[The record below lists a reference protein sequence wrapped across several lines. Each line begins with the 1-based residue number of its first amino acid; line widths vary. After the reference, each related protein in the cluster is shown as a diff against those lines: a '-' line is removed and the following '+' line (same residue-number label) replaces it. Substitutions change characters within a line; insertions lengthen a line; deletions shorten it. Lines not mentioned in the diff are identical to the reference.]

1 MSNKTLTDMLEKQ
14 KEIAR
19 RIPRSPRI
27 IKGSLVELKRTCG
40 KSNCRCRKGEKHRSL
55 YLSQSKSGKTKMT
68 YIPRKYEKEVR
79 EYVKRHKRHIKVLDE
94 LSELNIKI
102 IKHKV

>member
-1 MSNKTLTDMLEKQ
+1 MSHKVLTDMLEKQ
-14 KEIAR
+14 KELAR
-19 RIPRSPRI
+19 HIPRSPKV

-40 KSNCRCRKGEKHRSL
+40 KPNCRCLKGEKHKSL
-55 YLSQSKSGKTKMT
+55 YLSQSKKGKTKMT
-68 YIPRKYEKEVR
+68 YIPRKSEEKVK
-79 EYVKRHKRHIKVLDE
+79 EYVKRHKKYIKILDE